1 MFENIGIEDTILQS
15 LFYDSDF
22 YSKVYSSLKENH
34 FSDVDNSRIFSEI
47 RDYVSDSDSR
57 PTIREIALK
66 IKESEK
72 YDVKIKKSLLEKMSS
87 FQKIDKI
94 QNTDYLLKETEK
106 FLKKTQL
113 TQAILDS
120 VDLIK
125 KDDQALEPVIEKVQ
139 DALNVNFNT
148 NPGLEYSLSITDRSE
163 YYHERL
169 NGLSTGIK
177 SVDKMI
183 NGGFMD
189 KTLNIFLSPSGG
201 GKSAALVSVGANIL
215 LKGKNVL
222 YITLEM
228 SEKEIAKRF
237 DANIL
242 DIDTKDLKNTN
253 KEELEGRFNAIK
265 DKLGS
270 LYIKEYSAGTFNVL
284 NLKSLIE
291 EIHNSK
297 NIDFDII
304 IIDYLTLMS
313 SYRTNMLKSGGTYA
327 YFKAIAEECHGFS
340 KVCQA
345 NKRIG
350 IPILSASQLRREA
363 FNNIEVGMDSIS
375 DSIGIVQTADLIIG
389 ILSTD
394 ALRERKECV
403 WKFMKNRNSGI
414 LKDIVLKVNFSKM
427 RFEDFNETEVE
438 ENPLAELN
446 NSTNNDFGQFKF

>member
-189 KTLNIFLSPSGG
+189 KILNIFLSPYGG
-201 GKSAALVSVGANIL
+201 GNSAALVSVG
-215 LKGKNVL
+215 V
-222 YITLEM
+222 T
-228 SEKEIAKRF
+228 
-237 DANIL
+237 
-242 DIDTKDLKNTN
+242 
-253 KEELEGRFNAIK
+253 
-265 DKLGS
+265 
-270 LYIKEYSAGTFNVL
+270 
-284 NLKSLIE
+284 
-291 EIHNSK
+291 
-297 NIDFDII
+297 II
-304 IIDYLTLMS
+304 S
-313 SYRTNMLKSGGTYA
+313 
-327 YFKAIAEECHGFS
+327 
-340 KVCQA
+340 
-345 NKRIG
+345 
-350 IPILSASQLRREA
+350 
-363 FNNIEVGMDSIS
+363 
-375 DSIGIVQTADLIIG
+375 
-389 ILSTD
+389 
-394 ALRERKECV
+394 
-403 WKFMKNRNSGI
+403 
-414 LKDIVLKVNFSKM
+414 
-427 RFEDFNETEVE
+427 
-438 ENPLAELN
+438 
-446 NSTNNDFGQFKF
+446 